1 MRVRGT
7 AGWRLGPTDRDVLLA
22 GVLALL
28 IQQDLWL
35 NPDLGHRVGPR
46 PAVACFYAVTSIALV
61 WRRRWPLEVLT
72 FVWTVGAVQY
82 VAFGAPE
89 SLGAFLPPLV
99 ALYSAGR
106 HAPVRTG
113 LVAIPLSV
121 TGMAIHESLD
131 PAFSWAGPT
140 FFFWAILA
148 VAWPLGQAFRR
159 RDVRIDTLAARTE
172 ALERQRDEGTQAAIV
187 AERARIGRELHDV
200 VGHGLSVVVLQLEAA
215 LGLLER
221 GDALSLSERLV
232 ATQRSARLAMTEM
245 RRLIGLL
252 DEDEDEDAV
261 LCPQPGL
268 AELDRLVADTRAAGA
283 HVDTSTD
290 GDPITLS
297 PGLDLAVFRVAQ
309 EALTNVLRHAR
320 PPIAHLSVVY
330 APHEVLVEVSD
341 AGQRPSLNGGD
352 RSPGRG
358 ITGMRERVALYGG
371 ELEVGPQPA
380 GGFLV
385 RARFPVEGARA

>member
-1 MRVRGT
+1 MRVRGP
-7 AGWRLGPTDRDVLLA
+7 ADWRLLGPTGRDALLA
-22 GVLALL
+22 SALTL
-28 IQQDLWL
+28 LVQQDLWL
-35 NPDLGHRVGPR
+35 SPDLGHRVGPR
-46 PAVACFYAVTSIALV
+46 PLVACFYAVTSFALIG
-61 WRRRWPLEVLT
+61 RRRWPLEALA

-82 VAFGAPE
+82 VAYGAPE

-106 HAPVRTG
+106 HAPARGG
-113 LVAIPLSV
+113 LVAIPISV

-131 PAFSWAGPT
+131 PQFRWSGVT

-148 VAWPLGQAFRR
+148 VAWPIGQAFRR
-159 RDVRIDTLAARTE
+159 RDVHIDTLAAQAE
-172 ALERQRDEGTQAAIV
+172 ALERQREERTRAAIV

-215 LGLLER
+215 LGLLDSGATAR
-221 GDALSLSERLV
+221 LSDRLV
-232 ATQRSARLAMTEM
+232 ATQRSARLAMAEM

-252 DEDEDEDAV
+252 DEDDDAA
-261 LCPQPGL
+261 LSPQPGL
-268 AELDRLVADTRAAGA
+268 AELDRLIADTRAAGA
-283 HVDTSTD
+283 QVDTSMG
-290 GDPITLS
+290 GDPVDLP
-297 PGLDLAVFRVAQ
+297 PGLDLAAFRVAQ

-320 PPIAHLSVVY
+320 PPIARVSVVY
-330 APHEVLVEVSD
+330 APHEVVVEVADS
-341 AGQRPSLNGGD
+341 GQQPTVNGVD
-352 RSPGRG
+352 RSAGRG

-385 RARFPVEGARA
+385 RARFPFEGARA